1 MSRSGVIL
9 PPQDDPDPTDR
20 LPELDVASGDGRGD
34 PLESTGNW
42 TIGDGVAEAASA
54 ERIQELEDELA
65 ARDAALADLTTRLT
79 QKTFAL
85 TRVERELAQAR
96 AELLAAREA
105 AGRMALLEERLREEE
120 KSREAEEASREE
132 QLESIGRLENQL
144 SEARDNEQRLERK
157 TEELT
162 DQLLELQEARSVLED
177 RLAGSEARLAELE
190 EELAEASRET
200 MSSAQRR
207 EFDQAREHA
216 AGLKRALEA
225 AREEKAALER
235 ERDEATRAL
244 QRRETEAA
252 QATEA
257 LRERDLRLE
266 LLLEQLRSA
275 EARRRIDSDMR
286 HAAAPPPAEDPRV
299 QALSR
304 ELAAERSA
312 RERMEQAVAMLQAE
326 RLRPAPLR
334 RRLLRV
340 DPGHEA
346 TFLLLPPR
354 TTIGRTPDNDLQ
366 LSESYISRAHAVIK
380 LGPDSAIIEDAD
392 SRNGVFVNERRI
404 RRELLRDGDLVMLG
418 KAHFRFEVV
427 PAGAD

>member
-20 LPELDVASGDGRGD
+20 LPELDVASGDGLGD

-42 TIGDGVAEAASA
+42 TIQDSVAGAASA

-65 ARDAALADLTTRLT
+65 ARDTALADLTTRLT

-85 TRVERELAQAR
+85 TRVERELTQAR
-96 AELLAAREA
+96 AELLAAQEA
-105 AGRMALLEERLREEE
+105 VGRVALLEER
-120 KSREAEEASREE
+120 
-132 QLESIGRLENQL
+132 LESIGRLEDQL

-157 TEELT
+157 AEELT
-162 DQLLELQEARSVLED
+162 DQLLELQEAHSVLED
-177 RLAGSEARLAELE
+177 RLAGSEARLVEVE
-190 EELAEASRET
+190 GDLAEATRET
-200 MSSAQRR
+200 MSATQRR

-216 AGLKRALEA
+216 AGLKRALEQ
-225 AREEKAALER
+225 ARDEKAALER
-235 ERDEATRAL
+235 ERDDIRRTL

-252 QATEA
+252 QAAEA

-286 HAAAPPPAEDPRV
+286 YVEEPQPAQDPRV
-299 QALSR
+299 HALSR
-304 ELAAERSA
+304 ELEAERSA
-312 RERMEQAVAMLQAE
+312 RQKLEQAVAMLQAE
-326 RLRPAPLR
+326 KLRPAPLR

-346 TFLLLPPR
+346 AFLLLPPR

-366 LSESYISRAHAVIK
+366 LCESYISRAHAVIK

-392 SRNGVFVNERRI
+392 SRNGVFVNERRV

-418 KAHFRFEVV
+418 KAHFRFEVL
-427 PAGAD
+427 PAGAG